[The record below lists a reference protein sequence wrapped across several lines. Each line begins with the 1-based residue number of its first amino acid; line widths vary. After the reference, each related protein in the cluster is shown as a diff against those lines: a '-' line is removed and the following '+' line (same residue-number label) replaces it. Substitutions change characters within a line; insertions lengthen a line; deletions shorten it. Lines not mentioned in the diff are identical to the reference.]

1 MADITQTM
9 VRQTLPVLKD
19 DNTDLQREVVG
30 MDDAVDRLFDAIKI
44 YIARIMREELTEEE
58 SQRAL
63 DLLSFTANME
73 HIGDIVDGS
82 LMELAAKKS
91 KLGAQFSKQGLA
103 EITALHEAVSATFDL
118 AINTFV
124 SEDSEL
130 ARMLYDA
137 KAGIREIES
146 NSVTTHLERIGTG
159 VSDSIETSS
168 LHLDVIRDL
177 KRINSHLTSIAYPVL
192 KASGEVPKTKW
203 KRRAR

>member
-1 MADITQTM
+1 M
-9 VRQTLPVLKD
+9 PVLKD
-19 DNTDLQREVVG
+19 GHDDLRHEVVQ
-30 MDDAVDRLFDAIKI
+30 MDDSVDRLFDAIKI

-58 SQRAL
+58 SRRAM

-73 HIGDIVDGS
+73 HIGDIVDGG
-82 LMELAAKKS
+82 LMELAAKKKS
-91 KLGAQFSKQGLA
+91 LGAQFSKQGLE
-103 EITALHEAVSATFDL
+103 EITALHEAVSATFEL

-130 ARMLYDA
+130 ARLLYEA
-137 KAGIREIES
+137 KAGVREIES
-146 NSVTTHLERIGTG
+146 NSVTTHLKRIGTG
-159 VSDSIETSS
+159 VSDSIETSN

-203 KRRAR
+203 NRTTEG